1 MKKYVLASVE
11 LPIQINEDNSLETL
25 HEFASM
31 KILHEINSPNE
42 IVKNALPWH
51 DKINNLL
58 KPQEE
63 LKVTKKEILEHKS
76 FQPKNT
82 SFKQKKNYKH
92 KHNNTA
98 KVRIKSL
105 ISPT

>member
-11 LPIQINEDNSLETL
+11 LPIQINEDNSVETL

-31 KILHEINSPNE
+31 KILHEINSPKDIE
-42 IVKNALPWH
+42 KNDVPLH
-51 DKINNLL
+51 DQINNLL
-58 KPQEE
+58 KQQQE
-63 LKVTKKEILEHKS
+63 LKVTKKEILEHTS
-76 FQPKNT
+76 LQPKNT

-98 KVRIKSL
+98 KVRNKD
-105 ISPT
+105 

>member
-42 IVKNALPWH
+42 IVKNEIPLH
-51 DKINNLL
+51 DRINNLL
-58 KPQEE
+58 KQQEE

-92 KHNNTA
+92 RHNNTA
-98 KVRIKSL
+98 KLR
-105 ISPT
+105 TNN

>member
-11 LPIQINEDNSLETL
+11 LPIQINEDNSVETL

-42 IVKNALPWH
+42 IVKNDIPLH
-51 DKINNLL
+51 EQINNLL
-58 KPQEE
+58 KQQEE
-63 LKVTKKEILEHKS
+63 LHVTKNEIMEHIS
-76 FQPKNT
+76 TPSKNT

-92 KHNNTA
+92 KHNSTA
-98 KVRIKSL
+98 KVKK
-105 ISPT
+105 